1 MKRKLIL
8 LAVLALAVSLGLG
21 VRSMAQEKKEEK
33 KEEKKKAEKATGDVG
48 LLDTE
53 KNYMILV
60 TKEGKL
66 ITLDFSAKTKVT
78 KTETSEAKMADV
90 GLGSAATV
98 EYGVQEDKALDAKIK
113 AAEEEVARLRN
124 EQKKV
129 VSKIDYVPAKE
140 IGRASCRERV

>member
-8 LAVLALAVSLGLG
+8 LAVVGLSVSLGLG

-33 KEEKKKAEKATGDVG
+33 KKAEKAAGDVG

-60 TKEGKL
+60 TTEGKL
-66 ITLDFSAKTKVT
+66 ITLDFDAKTKVT
-78 KTETSEAKMADV
+78 KTESGDAKMADV

-129 VSKIDYVPAKE
+129 VSKIDYVPAKGE
-140 IGRASCRERV
+140 

>member
-8 LAVLALAVSLGLG
+8 LAVIALSVSLGFG
-21 VRSMAQEKKEEK
+21 VRSMAQEEK
-33 KEEKKKAEKATGDVG
+33 KAEKKKAEKAAGDIG

-53 KNYMILV
+53 KNYLILV

-66 ITLDFSAKTKVT
+66 ITLDFDAKTKVT
-78 KTETSEAKMADV
+78 KTETADSKMADV

-98 EYGVQEDKALDAKIK
+98 EYLVKEDKDLDAKIK

-129 VSKIDYVPAKE
+129 VSKVDYVPAKGE
-140 IGRASCRERV
+140 

>member
-129 VSKIDYVPAKE
+129 VSKIDYVPAKGE
-140 IGRASCRERV
+140 

>member
-1 MKRKLIL
+1 MKRNLIL
-8 LAVLALAVSLGLG
+8 LAVMALSISLGFG

-33 KEEKKKAEKATGDVG
+33 KKAEKAAGDVG

-66 ITLDFSAKTKVT
+66 ITLDFDAKTKVT
-78 KTETSEAKMADV
+78 KTETADAKMADL

-129 VSKIDYVPAKE
+129 VSKIDYVPAKGE
-140 IGRASCRERV
+140 

>member
-8 LAVLALAVSLGLG
+8 LAVVGLSVSLGLG

-33 KEEKKKAEKATGDVG
+33 KEEKKKAEKAAGDVG

-66 ITLDFSAKTKVT
+66 ITLDFDAKTKVT
-78 KTETSEAKMADV
+78 KTETSASKMADV

-98 EYGVQEDKALDAKIK
+98 EYAVQEDKALDAKIK

-124 EQKKV
+124 EQKRVVGKV
-129 VSKIDYVPAKE
+129 DYAPAKGE
-140 IGRASCRERV
+140 